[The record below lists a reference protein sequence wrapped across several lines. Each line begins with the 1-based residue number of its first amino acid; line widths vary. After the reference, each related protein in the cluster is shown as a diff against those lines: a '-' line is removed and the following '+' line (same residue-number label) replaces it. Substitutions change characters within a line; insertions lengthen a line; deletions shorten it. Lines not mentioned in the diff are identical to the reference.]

1 MNYIDNNIKENFHNK
16 TEGIIISKEHNK
28 LVCKYIS
35 NSNIK
40 IINYLLKKRKQLV
53 YKK

>member
-1 MNYIDNNIKENFHNK
+1 MNYIDNKIKENFHNK
-16 TEGIIISKEHNK
+16 NEGIIICKEHNK

-40 IINYLLKKRKQLV
+40 IINYLLKE
-53 YKK
+53 KKTISI